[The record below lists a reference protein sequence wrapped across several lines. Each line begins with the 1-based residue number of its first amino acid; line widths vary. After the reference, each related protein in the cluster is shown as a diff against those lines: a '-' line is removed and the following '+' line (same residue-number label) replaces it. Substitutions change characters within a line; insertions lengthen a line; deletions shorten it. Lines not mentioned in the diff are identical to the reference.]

1 MTDSWNNDELVD
13 VLRMLRALVDGIDN
27 GTCAATDA
35 QRAHVAAAAE
45 VVCQLAASASADGR
59 RP

>member
-1 MTDSWNNDELVD
+1 MADRWNNDELVD
-13 VLRMLRALVDGIDN
+13 VLTILRALVDGIDS
-27 GTCAATDA
+27 GTCSATNA

-45 VVCQLAASASADGR
+45 VVCQLAASTSTDGR